1 MQNRWQYICY
11 LPFAGQINASTY
23 PLPAD
28 SIESA
33 SNPANPEQ
41 VADDPASAYPKQPAG
56 YPANNPSANP
66 EQAAGYPTYSSA
78 YPQQPNVSSAYL
90 LQPMGAQTVTVD
102 QPKHVSVEQV

>member
-1 MQNRWQYICY
+1 M
-11 LPFAGQINASTY
+11 
-23 PLPAD
+23 
-28 SIESA
+28 
-33 SNPANPEQ
+33 
-41 VADDPASAYPKQPAG
+41 AYSFNYKLED
-56 YPANNPSANP
+56 YNNT